1 MKKLLLQLLGIN
13 KEFDQLFFLN
23 ESRSLSGEKNRV
35 ILALVVILIFTLL
48 ALGFAA
54 GSIAKL
60 QKKMD
65 NPFTNWVDLGVTS
78 VFISDQAHD
87 IEQRY
92 TDPAVGEQLKLMDV
106 RGWVKF
112 NLEFYHQ
119 DFNPTLH
126 PYDSLTF
133 GAWGRSID
141 EDDPILAKI
150 FEEGGARILTD
161 TYDDYSELVSG
172 CNIILTEELA
182 TRLGYTPDSYPI
194 ESIYLRNGQNILAL
208 NVTAIVSELPKFCEF
223 ACSPQLYNILVAKKD
238 LRGVG
243 CDRFIEAPGNT
254 SIYSYVVPTN
264 ADGDYKKR
272 ALTFF
277 NTQSAPNV
285 RKVETIVNGTQMLDV
300 LELSFVPSD
309 SVLLEDALNFA
320 STLRNEKLPIGLLSS
335 LECGADGCF
344 ELLPEDYYYL
354 AFNFNRLDHIR
365 AFQLDLKEQ
374 FDVDIDMSQVEAKEN
389 FALVSALTLIISSIL
404 LAFGVLSI
412 ILFVNNLLKSH
423 LYKVR
428 PHLGTLTA
436 FGLNNRFLTRLYQ
449 RIIFAFLLV
458 ASLVAFLV
466 GAVVDAVEGALQGA
480 ESQFN
485 IFSYWIVLA
494 IAILFVVSLIVASR
508 TIRAIL
514 GDTPGN
520 MIYGR

>member
-1 MKKLLLQLLGIN
+1 MIKILLRFLGI
-13 KEFDQLFFLN
+13 KDEFGQLFFLN

-78 VFISDQAHD
+78 VDISDQARL
-87 IEQRY
+87 IEERY
-92 TDPAVGEQLKLMDV
+92 TDDEVGQELKLMDV

-112 NLEFYHQ
+112 NLEFFHQ

-126 PYDSLTF
+126 PIDSLSH

-141 EDDPILAKI
+141 GDDPILAKI
-150 FEEGGARILTD
+150 FESDEVKIMVND
-161 TYDDYSELVSG
+161 YDELGDLVSG
-172 CNIILTEELA
+172 CNIIITEHFAE
-182 TRLGYTPDSYPI
+182 RLGYSAEHYPI
-194 ESIYLRNGQNILAL
+194 GSTYLRNGEHILAV
-208 NVTAIVSELPKFCEF
+208 NVTAVIKELPKFCEF
-223 ACSPQLYNILVAKKD
+223 ACSPQLYNILVGKQD
-238 LRGVG
+238 LRGNR
-243 CDRFIEAPGNT
+243 CDRFVKRPGQT
-254 SIYSYVVPTN
+254 SIYSFTVPEN
-264 ADGDYKKR
+264 SDGSYKAR
-272 ALTFF
+272 ALEFF
-277 NTQSAPNV
+277 DVQSVPNV
-285 RKVETIVNGTQMLDV
+285 RKSASITNGKQTLDV

-309 SVLLEDALNFA
+309 TVSIDDAKLYVQ
-320 STLRNEKLPIGLLSS
+320 TLREANLPIGLLASI
-335 LECGADGCF
+335 ECGTDECY

-365 AFQLDLKEQ
+365 RFQVDLKEN
-374 FDVDIDMSQVEAKEN
+374 FDVDVDMSQVEAKEN

-449 RIIFAFLLV
+449 RIIFAFLFIASGV
-458 ASLVAFLV
+458 ALIV
-466 GAVVDAVEGALQGA
+466 GIIVDFIENALQGN

-485 IFSYWIVLA
+485 IFSYWIVVALA
-494 IAILFVVSLIVASR
+494 VLFVVSIVVATR
-508 TIRAIL
+508 TIRKIL